1 MLFNRFLVWIAVVLP
16 SLDRGHLKLCQGFAQ
31 PPLRLEQL
39 VRVVH
44 KTGEGMDDLLVIA
57 EVVAT

>member
-1 MLFNRFLVWIAVVLP
+1 MEWDNLI
-16 SLDRGHLKLCQGFAQ
+16 LKHFKLTQGFAQ